1 METQRQL
8 YTFLVMKMPMYTP
21 DLHTKLS
28 RIRIGQSLPEPV
40 NENVIAQFWESHRTQ
55 VQTLEIM
62 IVKSF
67 ALEIHFVKKLH

>member
-1 METQRQL
+1 METQRKL

-40 NENVIAQFWESHRTQ
+40 NENVIAQIGTALGPKSRIWFHAREDFLPQFWES
-55 VQTLEIM
+55 
-62 IVKSF
+62 
-67 ALEIHFVKKLH
+67 